1 MLPQQRKRNRPA
13 DWEDPEPSPVL
24 HIRGLPEHTLEIDLI
39 KLFETYGEVHEV
51 TMMPQKRQALV
62 EFKSQSVAEKVVEK
76 CIESPL
82 SIGHNQIQVSFST
95 SKRIVQRAADK
106 DSSDQNEESM
116 ENNVLLFTIYNAQYP
131 ITVDIVHQITSPYGN
146 VVRIVMF
153 RKSQVQAMVEMKTV
167 DDARNAKRNLNGAD
181 IYSGCCTLKVD
192 YARPTRLTVNRNDQD
207 AWDYEKPAYTSW
219 NDNSGNTYGPPGSL
233 LGNFSENAYHGRG
246 SYEGAPYNGS
256 SYGGPPQ
263 GGYGYNRCLMNA
275 PYQQY
280 EGSSNAQ
287 SMTPVVMVYNMDM
300 NKMNCDRLFNLLCLY
315 GNVIRIKFLRSN
327 EGSAMVQLGDPSAA
341 DRAIENLSG
350 FALMAN
356 QLLIRPSKQTMIMDV
371 PQPYELPDG
380 SPSFKDY
387 STSRNN
393 RYNTPQMASKN
404 RHFKPSRALH
414 YWNCPPKFELDEMNK
429 IFSSLD
435 APLPNKM
442 IPYSKTTGRTSSG
455 ILQWDT
461 ETDAL
466 AALAIC
472 NHHEIPNPEGPYPFI
487 FKLAF
492 ANSTIREHEEHRE
505 GDFNEAKMNPV
516 AVA

>member
-1 MLPQQRKRNRPA
+1 MSVLPNQRKRNRPT
-13 DWEDPEPSPVL
+13 DWEDLEPSPVL
-24 HIRGLPEHTLEIDLI
+24 HIRGLPEHTLEMDLI
-39 KLFETYGEVHEV
+39 KLFDVYGEVREV

-62 EFKSQSVAEKVVEK
+62 EFKNLSDAEKVVEK
-76 CIESPL
+76 SSESPL
-82 SIGHNQIQVSFST
+82 TIGHNQIQVSFST

-106 DSSDQNEESM
+106 DSSEQSDESM

-131 ITVDIVHQITSPYGN
+131 ITVEIIHQITSPYGT

-153 RKSQVQAMVEMKTV
+153 RKTQVQAMVELKSI

-192 YARPTRLTVNRNDQD
+192 YARPTRLTVSRNDQD
-207 AWDYEKPAYTSW
+207 AWDYEKPTYTSW
-219 NDNSGNTYGPPGSL
+219 NEGGTNNSFGPPGSL
-233 LGNFSENAYHGRG
+233 LGHFNENSYRGR
-246 SYEGAPYNGS
+246 S
-256 SYGGPPQ
+256 SYDGGPY
-263 GGYGYNRCLMNA
+263 GGASQAGYQYNRCLMNA

-280 EGSSNAQ
+280 EGSLGPQ
-287 SMTPVVMVYNMDM
+287 STTPVVMVYNMDM
-300 NKMNCDRLFNLLCLY
+300 NKMNCDRVFNLLCLY
-315 GNVIRIKFLRSN
+315 GNVIRVKFLRSN
-327 EGSAMVQLGDPSAA
+327 EGSAMVQLGDPMSA

-380 SPSFKDY
+380 SPSFKDF
-387 STSRNN
+387 SNSRNN

-404 RHFKPSRALH
+404 RHFRPSRALH
-414 YWNCPPKFELDEMNK
+414 YWNCPPKFEFEDMTK
-429 IFSSLD
+429 IFTDSD
-435 APLPNKM
+435 APAPSKM
-442 IPYSKTTGRTSSG
+442 LPYSKTTGRTSSG
-455 ILQWDT
+455 VLQWET

-472 NHHEIPNPEGPYPFI
+472 NHHEIPNPDGPYPYV

-492 ANSTIREHEEHRE
+492 ANSTIREQDDHKDADISET
-505 GDFNEAKMNPV
+505 KMNSV